1 MATARLG
8 AGGWV
13 EDASALVKEQSQGC
27 ITRLYL
33 TFSKKKKKKQKQKQ
47 QQNPKPKPN
56 QTKPKRQELR
66 VREQLPWYTSGE
78 SAENGL
84 TRGLRNW

>member
-27 ITRLYL
+27 ITRLL
-33 TFSKKKKKKQKQKQ
+33 SHLLKKQKQ